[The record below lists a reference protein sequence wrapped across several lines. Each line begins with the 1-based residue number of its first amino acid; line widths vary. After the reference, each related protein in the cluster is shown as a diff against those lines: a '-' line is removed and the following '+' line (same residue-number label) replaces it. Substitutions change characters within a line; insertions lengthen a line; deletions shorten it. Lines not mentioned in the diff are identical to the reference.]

1 MLILQGGLHNCLHRL
16 YSRSTAFLPQSP
28 ALLALACQIVRVSS
42 CPLLSATYWFPNLR
56 PSTVLLHFCSWVAFG
71 LCLSLATTLGTCF
84 VRRPQRAVLSSSPDA
99 SGGCPPG
106 QVCTVR
112 SCITCLGARCLGS
125 HWGLEVPGHPVLGS
139 LHSPST
145 WRKVSFGW
153 FPLPGLPWIPPLW
166 LMAFAPR

>member
-1 MLILQGGLHNCLHRL
+1 ML
-16 YSRSTAFLPQSP
+16 A
-28 ALLALACQIVRVSS
+28 QIVQPEHRIFAPVSS
-42 CPLLSATYWFPNLR
+42 SAGAGLPDRQGIVMPFTQRHLLVPNLR
-56 PSTVLLHFCSWVAFG
+56 PSTVLLSFCSLVAFG
-71 LCLSLATTLGTCF
+71 LCLSPATTLGTCF
-84 VRRPQRAVLSSSPDA
+84 VRRPQRAVPSSSPDA

>member
-1 MLILQGGLHNCLHRL
+1 MLVTCND
-16 YSRSTAFLPQSP
+16 
-28 ALLALACQIVRVSS
+28 SS
-42 CPLLSATYWFPNLR
+42 CMLRASA
-56 PSTVLLHFCSWVAFG
+56 
-71 LCLSLATTLGTCF
+71 
-84 VRRPQRAVLSSSPDA
+84 QRAVLSSSLDA
-99 SGGCPPG
+99 SGGGPPG

-125 HWGLEVPGHPVLGS
+125 HWGLEVLGHPALGS

>member
-1 MLILQGGLHNCLHRL
+1 MLILQGGLHTCLHGL
-16 YSRSTAFLPQSP
+16 YSCSTAFFAPVSSSAGSGLPDRQGIAMP
-28 ALLALACQIVRVSS
+28 YLQRNLLASQPEAICSSPDFLLIGGFWFVLVPCNNSS
-42 CPLLSATYWFPNLR
+42 C
-56 PSTVLLHFCSWVAFG
+56 
-71 LCLSLATTLGTCF
+71 TLEH
-84 VRRPQRAVLSSSPDA
+84 RPQRAVLSSSLDA
-99 SGGCPPG
+99 SGACPPR

-112 SCITCLGARCLGS
+112 SCITCLGNRCLGS
-125 HWGLEVPGHPVLGS
+125 DWGLEVPGHPVLGS